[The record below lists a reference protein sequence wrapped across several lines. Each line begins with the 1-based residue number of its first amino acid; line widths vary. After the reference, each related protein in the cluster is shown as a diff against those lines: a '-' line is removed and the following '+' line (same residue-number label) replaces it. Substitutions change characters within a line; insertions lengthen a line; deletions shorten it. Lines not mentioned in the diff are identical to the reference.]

1 MTMIKPEDE
10 LGIFISVEH
19 SLEEGYTH
27 KYEVLFSTPFGQELV
42 AEPPSLKCA
51 QALADALNLVRERI
65 LDCGSDQ
72 EVFRLMQELYEWRI
86 MK

>member
-1 MTMIKPEDE
+1 MIKPEDE

-27 KYEVLFSTPFGQELV
+27 KYDVLFSTPFGQELV
-42 AEPPSLKCA
+42 AQPPSQKCA
-51 QALADALNLVRERI
+51 EALADALNLVRERI
-65 LDCGSDQ
+65 LDAGSDQ
-72 EVFRLMQELYEWRI
+72 EVFRLMQALYEWRI

>member
-1 MTMIKPEDE
+1 MIKLEYD

-42 AEPPSLKCA
+42 AQPPSQA
-51 QALADALNLVRERI
+51 SAEALADALNLVRTRI

-72 EVFRLMQELYEWRI
+72 EVFRLSTALQQWAEGL
-86 MK
+86 

>member
-1 MTMIKPEDE
+1 MTTIKPEDD

-19 SLEEGYTH
+19 SYTH
-27 KYEVLFSTPFGQELV
+27 RYEVLVSTPFVHELI
-42 AEPPSLKCA
+42 AQPPSKKCA
-51 QALADALNLVRERI
+51 EALADALNLVRERI